1 MKTYDTVTAAAVT
14 ANMLRETEVERRT
27 YHLVDN
33 GNDTWSIAVAD
44 GGGRF
49 VKYHGEVV
57 IALELAGVI

>member
-1 MKTYDTVTAAAVT
+1 
-14 ANMLRETEVERRT
+14 MLRETEVERRT